1 MNTTF
6 KVVTTYKDG
15 SSNGRSIVDEKGN
28 VYASVFYD
36 VVDTPLKELF
46 ESILPSLVAGLV
58 EAVNNESDIIS
69 LLLKD

>member
-1 MNTTF
+1 MSATF

-36 VVDTPLKELF
+36 VVDTPLRELF
-46 ESILPSLVAGLV
+46 EGILPVLVTGIA